1 MNRDYKLFLEDILDS
16 IKKIK
21 KYVTNLSLEDFTNDE
36 KTVDAV
42 IRNFEIIG
50 EASKNIPDEIQK
62 KYNDIPW
69 REMNGMRNI
78 LIHDYFGVDYNVI
91 YKTVKEFLPDLKK
104 KIQEIL

>member
-1 MNRDYKLFLEDILDS
+1 MNRDYKLYLEDILDS
-16 IKKIK
+16 TKKIE
-21 KYVTNLSLEDFTNDE
+21 KYVINLSLEDFTNDE

-50 EASKNIPDEIQK
+50 EASKNIPDEIQE

-91 YKTVKEFLPDLKK
+91 YKTIKEFLPDLKK

>member
-69 REMNGMRNI
+69 REMNGMQNI